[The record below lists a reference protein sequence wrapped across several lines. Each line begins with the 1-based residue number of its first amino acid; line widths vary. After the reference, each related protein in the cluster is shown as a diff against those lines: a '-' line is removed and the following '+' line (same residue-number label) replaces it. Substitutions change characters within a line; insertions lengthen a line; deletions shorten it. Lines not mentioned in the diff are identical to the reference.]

1 MSECKIV
8 DTWKNRLRKTWNSLR
23 GKPYDTLELGLSIVE
38 CKYCQHRGDT
48 SYRDHLLVT
57 AGTRAAYMYY
67 VGYISLPKNAEL
79 GSPEMGAFIAKAVDT
94 YLRLPDET
102 DFGVFIE
109 NALREEYRR
118 EK

>member
-1 MSECKIV
+1 MF
-8 DTWKNRLRKTWNSLR
+8 NRIRKAWCALQ
-23 GKPYDTLELGLSIVE
+23 GKPYQTLELGLSIVE
-38 CKYCQHRGDT
+38 CKNCQHRGDT
-48 SYRDHLLVT
+48 SYRDHLLAK

-67 VGYISLPKNAEL
+67 VGYIRLPKDAEL
-79 GSPEMGAFIAKAVDT
+79 GSPELCEFITKVVDA

-102 DFGVFIE
+102 DFDEFIE